1 MSAVSSASNVNGSN
15 FVSGD
20 EIGFAGLTADDFM
33 RMLIAELQNQ
43 DPSEPVTNADLMNQ
57 LSMMRNLTA
66 NDELNTTLK
75 TLTSNQVLADA
86 SSFIGKEIV
95 GRDSSGET
103 VEGLVTKAFT
113 ESGETYLQVGSS
125 SLKFADVQ
133 SVSSTSS

>member
-1 MSAVSSASNVNGSN
+1 MSAITSASNVSGSD

-20 EIGFAGLTADDFM
+20 NIGFAGLTADDFM
-33 RMLIAELQNQ
+33 KMLIAELQNQ
-43 DPSEPVTNADLMNQ
+43 DPSEPVTNADLMSQ

-66 NDELNTTLK
+66 SDELSTTLK
-75 TLTSNQVLADA
+75 TMTSNQVLADA

-95 GRDSSGET
+95 GRTPEGDS

-113 ESGETYLQVGSS
+113 ESGETFLQVGTQ

-133 SVSSTSS
+133 SVSTT

>member
-1 MSAVSSASNVNGSN
+1 MSAITSASNVSGSD

-20 EIGFAGLTADDFM
+20 KIGFSGLTADDFM
-33 RMLIAELQNQ
+33 KMLIAQLKNQ

-66 NDELNTTLK
+66 SDELSTTLK
-75 TLTSNQVLADA
+75 TLSSNQVLADA

-95 GRDSSGET
+95 GRTPGGTS

-113 ESGETYLQVGSS
+113 ESGETFLQVGAQ

-133 SVSSTSS
+133 SVNSA